1 MKNKTREI
9 GDIFSEGVARE
20 IEGVGQYDRLSL
32 RLNNCGSFERALIE
46 AYFKA
51 DSANKERL
59 EKAFK
64 HTMFDL
70 R

>member
-1 MKNKTREI
+1 MVGSNQL
-9 GDIFSEGVARE
+9 
-20 IEGVGQYDRLSL
+20 IEDMTQHERLSL
-32 RLNNCGSFERALIE
+32 RQTHCGSFERALIE

>member
-1 MKNKTREI
+1 MNKTREI
-9 GDIFSEGVARE
+9 GDIFREGVARE
-20 IEGVGQYDRLSL
+20 IEGVSQYERLEL

-51 DSANKERL
+51 DNINKEIL
-59 EKAFK
+59 ETAFK
-64 HTMFDL
+64 NTMFDL